1 MISKKRSAIT
11 AILSCTLA
19 LPLLWQ
25 PAFAADKAEPAFDEM
40 KKGKDRG
47 LFIEPSLYHKESVK
61 TTKSTNGTKT
71 TTKEPVKEVKVEV
84 AAPAIK
90 VPPKS
95 TSTSVPKSK
104 IKADLVPVKAA
115 PNTKGQTKAGAN
127 LPKHAVA
134 KAPAQKKPARSS
146 SHVTIVASNK
156 DQAFKNVSLESG
168 DAIIKAWLNKPG
180 NLPKYRDG
188 EKMVVNVTANQDC
201 NLSIF
206 DYDGKG
212 KLTQIFPN
220 EYQQNSSVKAGETVT
235 IGGDKSEFEYQVST
249 LPGESK
255 IQEHIFVFAYP
266 NNEAPISIAMSRTS
280 DSPFRSADITM
291 EQYRKLVNESKA
303 YSSREIKIT
312 AKDKSQFKQVANE
325 IASGGKSAPNK
336 VELSFQI
343 EK

>member
-1 MISKKRSAIT
+1 MITKKRTAIT

-25 PAFAADKAEPAFDEM
+25 PAFAADADKAQPAFDEM

-47 LFIEPSLYHKESVK
+47 LFIEPSLYHKETVK
-61 TTKSTNGTKT
+61 TTKNTKS

-84 AAPAIK
+84 ATPSIK
-90 VPPKS
+90 AVPKS
-95 TSTSVPKSK
+95 TSVSVPKSK
-104 IKADLVPVKAA
+104 IKAMVPVQAAHNSKAH
-115 PNTKGQTKAGAN
+115 TKAGAN

-134 KAPAQKKPARSS
+134 KAPAAKSKAAKSA
-146 SHVTIVASNK
+146 SHVTIVASDK
-156 DQAFKNVSLESG
+156 DQNFKNVSLESG

-220 EYQQNSSVKAGETVT
+220 EYQQSSSVRAGETVT

-249 LPGESK
+249 LPGETK

-266 NNEAPISIAMSRTS
+266 NNEAPISIAMNRTS

-325 IASGGKSAPNK
+325 IASSGKSAPNK